1 MAKRSGGETAPGG
14 GEPGADRGGSP
25 EPGAVRRRRRT
36 CPRYTPEQRR
46 HLLEAYR
53 KSGMTVDAYCA
64 AVGLSTKTL
73 CVWKRRYA
81 EEGPKGLD
89 SRKRGPKAVPR
100 KSRLPGALQAAIT
113 ETRARFPDFGLRKVR
128 DYLGRFLQLRVSTG
142 SVRRVLREAGVG
154 PVTRG
159 KRRHR
164 RIEEPRRFERS
175 RPGELWQSDITSYRL
190 ARHDRR
196 VYLTVFLDDF
206 SRYVVAWNL
215 QLHQRQ
221 ELVTECL
228 LEGIQSFGKP
238 KEVLTDRGRQYHA
251 WRGKSDFQKLLVR
264 EGIEH
269 VLARVEHPETVGK
282 CERLWDTVSAELW
295 ERAHPQELDEARE
308 RLGHFFRHYNHF
320 RTHQGIDGM
329 TPADRFFGVEDQ
341 VRREVLRAQAENAHR
356 LAVGEAPRERSY
368 LVGNM
373 DGHPVTVRRTEKGLE
388 IETSD
393 GTKSL
398 IGTKTPGKA
407 GEKARENGHDGGG
420 EEDEDGEA
428 PAAQGAIP
436 PAPEGGGGGAGAVGG
451 GERGGEEE
459 GASDGEH
466 DSELVAGADDEVADG
481 GEARGDALA
490 PLAARADGALGD
502 DGGAAQAAAA
512 EGAAGGGGNEAAAAR
527 GGAREGA
534 RAGAGPGDDPRAD
547 AGAP

>member
-1 MAKRSGGETAPGG
+1 
-14 GEPGADRGGSP
+14 
-25 EPGAVRRRRRT
+25 V
-36 CPRYTPEQRR
+36 
-46 HLLEAYR
+46 
-53 KSGMTVDAYCA
+53 V
-64 AVGLSTKTL
+64 
-73 CVWKRRYA
+73 
-81 EEGPKGLD
+81 
-89 SRKRGPKAVPR
+89 
-100 KSRLPGALQAAIT
+100 
-113 ETRARFPDFGLRKVR
+113 
-128 DYLGRFLQLRVSTG
+128 
-142 SVRRVLREAGVG
+142 
-154 PVTRG
+154 RG
-159 KRRHR
+159 KRRYR

-175 RPGELWQSDITSYRL
+175 RPGELWQSDITSFRL

-251 WRGKSDFQKLLVR
+251 WRGRSDFQKMLVL

-269 VLARVEHPETVGK
+269 VLARVQHPETVGK

-295 ERAHPQELDEARE
+295 ERTHPQELDEARE
-308 RLGHFFRHYNHF
+308 RLGNFFRHYNHF

-341 VRREVLRAQAENAHR
+341 VRREVLRGQAENA
-356 LAVGEAPRERSY
+356 LAVALGRPPKEQSY

-373 DGHPVTVRRTEKGLE
+373 DGHRVTVRRTAKGLE
-388 IETSD
+388 IETAE
-393 GTKSL
+393 GTKTVS
-398 IGTKTPGKA
+398 GTKTPGEA
-407 GEKARENGHDGGG
+407 GEKGEDHGHDGGG

-436 PAPEGGGGGAGAVGG
+436 PAPEGGGGGAGTLGA

-459 GASDGEH
+459 GAHDGQH
-466 DSELVAGADDEVADG
+466 DPELVAGPDDEVADG
-481 GEARGDALA
+481 GEAGGDA
-490 PLAARADGALGD
+490 AALVAAGADGALGD
-502 DGGAAQAAAA
+502 DRGALEAAA
-512 EGAAGGGGNEAAAAR
+512 ETGAAGGGGGASSAAGR
-527 GGAREGA
+527 GTGEGA
-534 RAGAGPGDDPRAD
+534 GSGAGAGDDSRAD